1 MAAKPDDSPATDK
14 AGPARDA
21 PRGPSTGNRQ
31 NGPAHTV
38 TRLFIDHR
46 ELLFSVV
53 YNMLGSVADTEDVL
67 QETWLSWSGKNRRAP
82 LAEIGNPRAY
92 LVRIAVNHALARQTA
107 ITSRRETYV
116 GPWLPEPLVTDATTG
131 LAPDTADHAV
141 RTDSVSMAM
150 LVVLETL
157 TPLERAVF
165 VLHEVFGYPH
175 TEIAG
180 MLDRS
185 PAAVRQLARRAR
197 SHVHARRPR
206 YRAHPRVRREATE
219 RFVSAALGGDIHALM
234 EILAP
239 DVTVWIDGGGAR
251 QAAGLRPVHGR
262 EKAARMLAGYAT
274 RRTEDMDIRYRRV
287 NGDDAAVLFTGDS
300 PYAVMVMDLTP
311 DGDQVSGVYV
321 VTNPAKLTH
330 VRPDDTRNAPDED
343 TAPGRPELSQPPAP
357 GVSSHPYDNRSTPD
371 SSSTS
376 SSLVTP

>member
-1 MAAKPDDSPATDK
+1 MTAESEESPATGA
-14 AGPARDA
+14 AGPTREVPPGTADRRD
-21 PRGPSTGNRQ
+21 GP
-31 NGPAHTV
+31 PDAA
-38 TRLFIDHR
+38 TRLFVDHR

-67 QETWLSWSGKNRRAP
+67 QETWLSWSGKNRRGP
-82 LAEIGNPRAY
+82 LPEIGNPRAY
-92 LVRIAVNHALARQTA
+92 LVRIAVNHALARRA
-107 ITSRRETYV
+107 AVASRRETYV
-116 GPWLPEPLVTDATTG
+116 GPWLPEPLVTDATGG
-131 LAPDTADHAV
+131 LAPDTADHMV
-141 RTDSVSMAM
+141 RSDTVSMAM

-185 PAAVRQLARRAR
+185 PASVRQLAHRAR
-197 SHVHARRPR
+197 AHVHARRPR

-219 RFVSAALGGDIHALM
+219 RFVSAALGGDLHALM

-239 DVTVWIDGGGAR
+239 DVTVWIDGGGVR

-274 RRTEDMDIRYRRV
+274 RRAGDLDLHYRRV

-330 VRPDDTRNAPDED
+330 VRADEEPD
-343 TAPGRPELSQPPAP
+343 Q
-357 GVSSHPYDNRSTPD
+357 
-371 SSSTS
+371 
-376 SSLVTP
+376 